1 MTNLQ
6 QLQCETCG
14 VEHAIPQVMFDSC
27 KREGGFWHCPN
38 GHSRGWA
45 EGSDKTEMNKMRRE
59 RDLAVQEQARLAE
72 EATTKE
78 REIIRL
84 KKRSA
89 AGICPCCTR
98 TFTNMARHM
107 KTKHPEILKF
117 PAKKAS

>member
-1 MTNLQ
+1 M
-6 QLQCETCG
+6 
-14 VEHAIPQVMFDSC
+14 EHAIPQVMFDSC

-45 EGSDKTEMNKMRRE
+45 EGSDKIEMNKMRRE

-107 KTKHPEILKF
+107 KTKHPEMLGGNVVKLK
-117 PAKKAS
+117 KQAS